1 MEEDLFQLRQLP
13 VVKFRRTG
21 ESARSEDDTASGE
34 HEVQIEGVRAGLEA
48 VELDDGAAVPKEFA
62 NPTDDTFMVEDAVE
76 AIGFGKFQ
84 WKLSVLTGLAWA
96 SISGLPFTLQE
107 APLLLNATGFPWFT
121 RKDTVP
127 STQIRCFNQM
137 ADAMEMMILSI
148 LAPQLHCEWRLP
160 SWQVALLTSVVFVG
174 MMSSSTLWGNISDQY
189 GRKTVRR
196 PLLCMCPLGHLRD
209 DLDKVTKFTLLENLG
224 LKISV
229 LWTLYYGILSAF
241 APVYSWILVLRGLVG
256 FGIGGVPQSV
266 TLYAEFLPMK
276 ARAKCILLIEVFW
289 AIGTVFEVIL
299 AVFVMP
305 SLGWRWLLILSAVP
319 LLLFAVLCFVGIF
332 VYEISAFASCSPA
345 IHYILWLPESAR
357 YDVLSGNQ
365 EKAIATLKR
374 IATENGA
381 PMPLGKLIISRQE
394 DRGKMR
400 DLFTPHFR
408 WTTLL
413 LWFIWFSNAFSY
425 YGLVLLTTE
434 LFQAGD
440 VCSISSRKKAVEA
453 KCSLAC
459 EYLSKEDYM
468 DLLWTTLS
476 EFPGVLVTLWIIDRL
491 GRKKTMALCFVI
503 FSFCSL
509 LLFICVGSL
518 ASCPLSQLSFLIP
531 FRVYP
536 TATRALGLG
545 TCSGMARVGALITPF
560 IAQVMLESSV
570 YLTLAVYSGC
580 CLLAALASCF
590 LPIETKGRGLQ
601 ESSHREWGQ
610 EMVGRGTHGTG
621 VASDAGSQPDTSQGQ
636 SVTPSV
642 NDHQKICR
650 YNPGPDPCETRCP
663 ELGMEMKTKPTAKA
677 GDSPAE
683 AVKAKPG
690 ATFPAPSLVRLI
702 GSSRGKK
709 TVNSGFSALDFER
722 GPADLAFQQRRLR
735 GFQ

>member
-21 ESARSEDDTASGE
+21 ESARSEDDAASGE

-96 SISGLPFTLQE
+96 NLARGQHPGLMMFASSL
-107 APLLLNATGFPWFT
+107 
-121 RKDTVP
+121 
-127 STQIRCFNQM
+127 QM

-160 SWQVALLTSVVFVG
+160 SWQVALLTS
-174 MMSSSTLWGNISDQY
+174 
-189 GRKTVRR
+189 
-196 PLLCMCPLGHLRD
+196 
-209 DLDKVTKFTLLENLG
+209 G
-224 LKISV
+224 LKVSV

-319 LLLFAVLCFVGIF
+319 LLLFAVLCF
-332 VYEISAFASCSPA
+332 
-345 IHYILWLPESAR
+345 WLPESAR

-459 EYLSKEDYM
+459 EYLSEEDYM

-476 EFPGVLVTLWIIDRL
+476 EFPGILVTLWIIDRL
-491 GRKKTMALCFVI
+491 GRKKTMALCFVV

-509 LLFICVGSL
+509 LLFICVGRNMLTLLLFVARAFISGGFQ
-518 ASCPLSQLSFLIP
+518 AAYVYTPE
-531 FRVYP
+531 VYP

-570 YLTLAVYSGC
+570 YLSLAVYSGC
-580 CLLAALASCF
+580 CLLAAVASCF

-610 EMVGRGTHGTG
+610 EMVGRGMHGTS
-621 VASDAGSQPDTSQGQ
+621 VTRSNSGSQ
-636 SVTPSV
+636 
-642 NDHQKICR
+642 
-650 YNPGPDPCETRCP
+650 E
-663 ELGMEMKTKPTAKA
+663 
-677 GDSPAE
+677 
-683 AVKAKPG
+683 
-690 ATFPAPSLVRLI
+690 
-702 GSSRGKK
+702 
-709 TVNSGFSALDFER
+709 
-722 GPADLAFQQRRLR
+722 
-735 GFQ
+735 

>member
-1 MEEDLFQLRQLP
+1 MDHERTLWTTSEGFSPVLGTTIPQGRRGGILAIMTRFALSSR

-84 WKLSVLTGLAWA
+84 WKLSVLTGLAWVN
-96 SISGLPFTLQE
+96 ISGDDDIIFSLQGT
-107 APLLLNATGFPWFT
+107 PCCSTGFPCST
-121 RKDTVP
+121 REDK
-127 STQIRCFNQM
+127 
-137 ADAMEMMILSI
+137 LS
-148 LAPQLHCEWRLP
+148 LPPQ
-160 SWQVALLTSVVFVG
+160 VVFVG

-189 GRKTVRR
+189 GRKT
-196 PLLCMCPLGHLRD
+196 
-209 DLDKVTKFTLLENLG
+209 G

-289 AIGTVFEVIL
+289 AIGTVFEVVL

-319 LLLFAVLCFVGIF
+319 LLLFAVLCF
-332 VYEISAFASCSPA
+332 
-345 IHYILWLPESAR
+345 WLPESAR

-459 EYLSKEDYM
+459 EYLSEEDYM

-491 GRKKTMALCFVI
+491 GRKKTMALCFVV

-509 LLFICVGSL
+509 LLFICVGRNMLTLLLFIARAFISGGFQ
-518 ASCPLSQLSFLIP
+518 AAYVYTPE
-531 FRVYP
+531 VYP

-610 EMVGRGTHGTG
+610 EMVGRGAHGTG
-621 VASDAGSQPDTSQGQ
+621 VARSNSGSQ
-636 SVTPSV
+636 
-642 NDHQKICR
+642 
-650 YNPGPDPCETRCP
+650 E
-663 ELGMEMKTKPTAKA
+663 
-677 GDSPAE
+677 
-683 AVKAKPG
+683 
-690 ATFPAPSLVRLI
+690 
-702 GSSRGKK
+702 
-709 TVNSGFSALDFER
+709 
-722 GPADLAFQQRRLR
+722 
-735 GFQ
+735 

>member
-84 WKLSVLTGLAWA
+84 WKLSVLTGLAW
-96 SISGLPFTLQE
+96 
-107 APLLLNATGFPWFT
+107 
-121 RKDTVP
+121 
-127 STQIRCFNQM
+127 M

-189 GRKTVRR
+189 GRKT
-196 PLLCMCPLGHLRD
+196 
-209 DLDKVTKFTLLENLG
+209 G

-319 LLLFAVLCFVGIF
+319 LLLFAVLCF
-332 VYEISAFASCSPA
+332 
-345 IHYILWLPESAR
+345 WLPESAR

-394 DRGKMR
+394 DRGK
-400 DLFTPHFR
+400 
-408 WTTLL
+408 
-413 LWFIWFSNAFSY
+413 FSNAFSY

-440 VCSISSRKKAVEA
+440 VCSISSQKKAVEA

-459 EYLSKEDYM
+459 EYLSEEDYM

-503 FSFCSL
+503 FSLCSL
-509 LLFICVGSL
+509 LLFICVGRKWLVPLLISERYQTKADEDFVESL
-518 ASCPLSQLSFLIP
+518 ERNMLTLLLFIARAFISGGFQAAYVYTPE
-531 FRVYP
+531 VYP

-621 VASDAGSQPDTSQGQ
+621 VTRSNSGSQ
-636 SVTPSV
+636 
-642 NDHQKICR
+642 
-650 YNPGPDPCETRCP
+650 E
-663 ELGMEMKTKPTAKA
+663 
-677 GDSPAE
+677 
-683 AVKAKPG
+683 
-690 ATFPAPSLVRLI
+690 
-702 GSSRGKK
+702 
-709 TVNSGFSALDFER
+709 
-722 GPADLAFQQRRLR
+722 
-735 GFQ
+735 

>member
-1 MEEDLFQLRQLP
+1 

-21 ESARSEDDTASGE
+21 ESARSEDDLASGE
-34 HEVQIEGVRAGLEA
+34 HDVQIEGVRVGLEA

-76 AIGFGKFQ
+76 AIGFGRFQ
-84 WKLSVLTGLAWA
+84 WKLSVLTGLAW
-96 SISGLPFTLQE
+96 
-107 APLLLNATGFPWFT
+107 
-121 RKDTVP
+121 
-127 STQIRCFNQM
+127 M

-160 SWQVALLTSVVFVG
+160 SWQVALLTSVVFIG

-189 GRKTVRR
+189 GRKT
-196 PLLCMCPLGHLRD
+196 
-209 DLDKVTKFTLLENLG
+209 G

-229 LWTLYYGILSAF
+229 LWTLYYGVLSAF

-289 AIGTVFEVIL
+289 AIGTVFEVLL

-305 SLGWRWLLILSAVP
+305 SLGWRWLLMLSAAP
-319 LLLFAVLCFVGIF
+319 LLLFAVLCF
-332 VYEISAFASCSPA
+332 
-345 IHYILWLPESAR
+345 WLPESAR

-413 LWFIWFSNAFSY
+413 LWFIWVPEKLQDLVKTGEGIDPLGLGGALHLSDVSILASPHRFSNAFSY

-440 VCSISSRKKAVEA
+440 ICSISSRKKAVEA

-476 EFPGVLVTLWIIDRL
+476 EFPGVLVTLWVIDRL

-503 FSFCSL
+503 FSLCSL
-509 LLFICVGSL
+509 LLFICIGRNML
-518 ASCPLSQLSFLIP
+518 TLLL
-531 FRVYP
+531 
-536 TATRALGLG
+536 
-545 TCSGMARVGALITPF
+545 F
-560 IAQVMLESSV
+560 IARAFISGGFQAAYVYTPEVMLESSV

-580 CLLAALASCF
+580 CLLAAVASCF

-610 EMVGRGTHGTG
+610 EMVGRGTNSEG
-621 VASDAGSQPDTSQGQ
+621 VPRSNSGSQ
-636 SVTPSV
+636 
-642 NDHQKICR
+642 
-650 YNPGPDPCETRCP
+650 E
-663 ELGMEMKTKPTAKA
+663 
-677 GDSPAE
+677 
-683 AVKAKPG
+683 
-690 ATFPAPSLVRLI
+690 
-702 GSSRGKK
+702 
-709 TVNSGFSALDFER
+709 
-722 GPADLAFQQRRLR
+722 
-735 GFQ
+735 

>member
-34 HEVQIEGVRAGLEA
+34 HEVQIEGVRVGLEA

-84 WKLSVLTGLAWA
+84 WKLSVLTGLAW
-96 SISGLPFTLQE
+96 
-107 APLLLNATGFPWFT
+107 
-121 RKDTVP
+121 
-127 STQIRCFNQM
+127 M

-189 GRKTVRR
+189 GRKT
-196 PLLCMCPLGHLRD
+196 
-209 DLDKVTKFTLLENLG
+209 G

-276 ARAKCILLIEVFW
+276 ARAKCILLIE
-289 AIGTVFEVIL
+289 
-299 AVFVMP
+299 
-305 SLGWRWLLILSAVP
+305 
-319 LLLFAVLCFVGIF
+319 
-332 VYEISAFASCSPA
+332 
-345 IHYILWLPESAR
+345 WLPESAR

-374 IATENGA
+374 IAMENGA

-440 VCSISSRKKAVEA
+440 VCSISSQKKAVEA

-459 EYLSKEDYM
+459 EYLSEEDYM

-491 GRKKTMALCFVI
+491 GRKKTMALCFAI

-509 LLFICVGSL
+509 LLFICVGRNVLTLLLFIARAFISGGFQ
-518 ASCPLSQLSFLIP
+518 AAYVYTPE
-531 FRVYP
+531 VYP

-570 YLTLAVYSGC
+570 YLTLAVYSSC

-610 EMVGRGTHGTG
+610 EMVGRGMHGAG
-621 VASDAGSQPDTSQGQ
+621 VTRSNSGSQ
-636 SVTPSV
+636 
-642 NDHQKICR
+642 
-650 YNPGPDPCETRCP
+650 E
-663 ELGMEMKTKPTAKA
+663 
-677 GDSPAE
+677 
-683 AVKAKPG
+683 
-690 ATFPAPSLVRLI
+690 
-702 GSSRGKK
+702 
-709 TVNSGFSALDFER
+709 
-722 GPADLAFQQRRLR
+722 
-735 GFQ
+735 

>member
-1 MEEDLFQLRQLP
+1 MYCVESGVHGVSNSNAYRARQRGQSAK

-84 WKLSVLTGLAWA
+84 WKLSVLTGLAW
-96 SISGLPFTLQE
+96 
-107 APLLLNATGFPWFT
+107 
-121 RKDTVP
+121 
-127 STQIRCFNQM
+127 M

-189 GRKTVRR
+189 GRKT
-196 PLLCMCPLGHLRD
+196 
-209 DLDKVTKFTLLENLG
+209 G

-289 AIGTVFEVIL
+289 AIGTVFEVVL

-319 LLLFAVLCFVGIF
+319 LLLFAVLCF
-332 VYEISAFASCSPA
+332 
-345 IHYILWLPESAR
+345 WLPESAR

-459 EYLSKEDYM
+459 EYLSEEDYM

-476 EFPGVLVTLWIIDRL
+476 EFPEI
-491 GRKKTMALCFVI
+491 
-503 FSFCSL
+503 CSL
-509 LLFICVGSL
+509 CYSSLQERLFLEASKQPMFTHLRSTPRRPELWAWAPAAAWQGWVRSSPRSLLSSPSYEEVLL
-518 ASCPLSQLSFLIP
+518 ADEKTEAQK
-531 FRVYP
+531 
-536 TATRALGLG
+536 GQG
-545 TCSGMARVGALITPF
+545 TCPRSH
-560 IAQVMLESSV
+560 
-570 YLTLAVYSGC
+570 
-580 CLLAALASCF
+580 SC
-590 LPIETKGRGLQ
+590 EV
-601 ESSHREWGQ
+601 E
-610 EMVGRGTHGTG
+610 
-621 VASDAGSQPDTSQGQ
+621 
-636 SVTPSV
+636 
-642 NDHQKICR
+642 
-650 YNPGPDPCETRCP
+650 
-663 ELGMEMKTKPTAKA
+663 ELGIK
-677 GDSPAE
+677 
-683 AVKAKPG
+683 
-690 ATFPAPSLVRLI
+690 
-702 GSSRGKK
+702 
-709 TVNSGFSALDFER
+709 
-722 GPADLAFQQRRLR
+722 LR
-735 GFQ
+735 SFR

>member
-1 MEEDLFQLRQLP
+1 VTCSLYQLSQ

-84 WKLSVLTGLAWA
+84 WKLSVLTGLAW
-96 SISGLPFTLQE
+96 
-107 APLLLNATGFPWFT
+107 
-121 RKDTVP
+121 
-127 STQIRCFNQM
+127 M

-148 LAPQLHCEWRLP
+148 LAPQLHCEWQLP
-160 SWQVALLTSVVFVG
+160 SWQVALLTSVLR
-174 MMSSSTLWGNISDQY
+174 SS
-189 GRKTVRR
+189 
-196 PLLCMCPLGHLRD
+196 
-209 DLDKVTKFTLLENLG
+209 VTWCLPSPQG

-319 LLLFAVLCFVGIF
+319 LLLFAVLCF
-332 VYEISAFASCSPA
+332 
-345 IHYILWLPESAR
+345 WLPESAR

-381 PMPLGKLIISRQE
+381 PMPLGKLIISRQGMGKGDLHISYHFFTSSCFLS
-394 DRGKMR
+394 DR
-400 DLFTPHFR
+400 
-408 WTTLL
+408 
-413 LWFIWFSNAFSY
+413 FSNAFSY

-440 VCSISSRKKAVEA
+440 VCSISSQKKAVEA

-459 EYLSKEDYM
+459 EYLSEEDYM

-503 FSFCSL
+503 FSLCSL
-509 LLFICVGSL
+509 LLFICVGRWVVKPAL
-518 ASCPLSQLSFLIP
+518 PSQRLL
-531 FRVYP
+531 P
-536 TATRALGLG
+536 TLGLG

-621 VASDAGSQPDTSQGQ
+621 VTRSNSGSQ
-636 SVTPSV
+636 
-642 NDHQKICR
+642 
-650 YNPGPDPCETRCP
+650 E
-663 ELGMEMKTKPTAKA
+663 
-677 GDSPAE
+677 
-683 AVKAKPG
+683 
-690 ATFPAPSLVRLI
+690 
-702 GSSRGKK
+702 
-709 TVNSGFSALDFER
+709 
-722 GPADLAFQQRRLR
+722 
-735 GFQ
+735 

>member
-1 MEEDLFQLRQLP
+1 MKPLEAGQPEGAWPPGAKPRRGERDIAEVRNSGEEGAGSRAQEEGGGRSVRFGKQGGGSTREGSPQTIVRAEFQGEKLVSGYAGDSGGLSDAVNQP
-13 VVKFRRTG
+13 APNVVKFRRTG
-21 ESARSEDDTASGE
+21 ESSRSEDDAISGE
-34 HEVQIEGVRAGLEA
+34 HEIQIEGVRSDLEA
-48 VELDDGAAVPKEFA
+48 VELEDGAAVPKEFA

-84 WKLSVLTGLAWA
+84 WKLSVLTGLAW
-96 SISGLPFTLQE
+96 
-107 APLLLNATGFPWFT
+107 
-121 RKDTVP
+121 
-127 STQIRCFNQM
+127 M

-189 GRKTVRR
+189 GRKT
-196 PLLCMCPLGHLRD
+196 
-209 DLDKVTKFTLLENLG
+209 G

-289 AIGTVFEVIL
+289 AIGTVFEVVL

-319 LLLFAVLCFVGIF
+319 LLLFAILCF
-332 VYEISAFASCSPA
+332 
-345 IHYILWLPESAR
+345 WLPESAR

-394 DRGKMR
+394 DRGKIR
-400 DLFTPHFR
+400 DLFTPQFR

-413 LWFIWFSNAFSY
+413 LWFIWS
-425 YGLVLLTTE
+425 
-434 LFQAGD
+434 
-440 VCSISSRKKAVEA
+440 CMISISSVSSRRKAVKA

-459 EYLSKEDYM
+459 EYLTEEDYM
-468 DLLWTTLS
+468 DLLLTTLS
-476 EFPGVLVTLWIIDRL
+476 EFPGILVTVWIIDRL
-491 GRKKTMALCFVI
+491 GRKKTMALSFFV

-509 LLFICVGSL
+509 LLLICVGRSAL
-518 ASCPLSQLSFLIP
+518 TVLLFISRAFISGGFQAAYVYTPE
-531 FRVYP
+531 VYP

-560 IAQVMLESSV
+560 IAQVGDFRRRKEGGRRGSHGRAL
-570 YLTLAVYSGC
+570 
-580 CLLAALASCF
+580 CL
-590 LPIETKGRGLQ
+590 R
-601 ESSHREWGQ
+601 
-610 EMVGRGTHGTG
+610 
-621 VASDAGSQPDTSQGQ
+621 DAGG
-636 SVTPSV
+636 
-642 NDHQKICR
+642 R
-650 YNPGPDPCETRCP
+650 
-663 ELGMEMKTKPTAKA
+663 
-677 GDSPAE
+677 SP
-683 AVKAKPG
+683 
-690 ATFPAPSLVRLI
+690 
-702 GSSRGKK
+702 
-709 TVNSGFSALDFER
+709 
-722 GPADLAFQQRRLR
+722 
-735 GFQ
+735 

>member
-84 WKLSVLTGLAWA
+84 WKLSVLTGLAW
-96 SISGLPFTLQE
+96 
-107 APLLLNATGFPWFT
+107 
-121 RKDTVP
+121 
-127 STQIRCFNQM
+127 M

-189 GRKTVRR
+189 GRKT
-196 PLLCMCPLGHLRD
+196 
-209 DLDKVTKFTLLENLG
+209 G

-305 SLGWRWLLILSAVP
+305 SLGWRWLLLLSAVP
-319 LLLFAVLCFVGIF
+319 LLLFAVLCF
-332 VYEISAFASCSPA
+332 
-345 IHYILWLPESAR
+345 WLPESAR

-440 VCSISSRKKAVEA
+440 VCSS
-453 KCSLAC
+453 
-459 EYLSKEDYM
+459 
-468 DLLWTTLS
+468 
-476 EFPGVLVTLWIIDRL
+476 VLVTLWIIDRL
-491 GRKKTMALCFVI
+491 GRKKTMALCFVV

-509 LLFICVGSL
+509 LLFICVGRNMLTLLLFIARAFISGGFQ
-518 ASCPLSQLSFLIP
+518 AAYVYTPE
-531 FRVYP
+531 VYP

-610 EMVGRGTHGTG
+610 EMVGRGAHGTG
-621 VASDAGSQPDTSQGQ
+621 VARSNSGSQ
-636 SVTPSV
+636 
-642 NDHQKICR
+642 
-650 YNPGPDPCETRCP
+650 E
-663 ELGMEMKTKPTAKA
+663 
-677 GDSPAE
+677 
-683 AVKAKPG
+683 
-690 ATFPAPSLVRLI
+690 
-702 GSSRGKK
+702 
-709 TVNSGFSALDFER
+709 
-722 GPADLAFQQRRLR
+722 
-735 GFQ
+735 

>member
-84 WKLSVLTGLAWA
+84 WKLSVLTGLAW
-96 SISGLPFTLQE
+96 
-107 APLLLNATGFPWFT
+107 
-121 RKDTVP
+121 
-127 STQIRCFNQM
+127 M

-189 GRKTVRR
+189 GRKT
-196 PLLCMCPLGHLRD
+196 
-209 DLDKVTKFTLLENLG
+209 G

-276 ARAKCILLIEVFW
+276 ARAKCILLIE
-289 AIGTVFEVIL
+289 
-299 AVFVMP
+299 
-305 SLGWRWLLILSAVP
+305 
-319 LLLFAVLCFVGIF
+319 
-332 VYEISAFASCSPA
+332 
-345 IHYILWLPESAR
+345 WLPESAR

-459 EYLSKEDYM
+459 EYLSEEDYM

-503 FSFCSL
+503 FSLCSL
-509 LLFICVGSL
+509 LLFICVGRNMLTLLLFIARAFISGGFQ
-518 ASCPLSQLSFLIP
+518 AAYVYTPE
-531 FRVYP
+531 VYP

-570 YLTLAVYSGC
+570 YLTLVVYSGC

-621 VASDAGSQPDTSQGQ
+621 VARSNSGSQ
-636 SVTPSV
+636 
-642 NDHQKICR
+642 
-650 YNPGPDPCETRCP
+650 E
-663 ELGMEMKTKPTAKA
+663 
-677 GDSPAE
+677 
-683 AVKAKPG
+683 
-690 ATFPAPSLVRLI
+690 
-702 GSSRGKK
+702 
-709 TVNSGFSALDFER
+709 
-722 GPADLAFQQRRLR
+722 
-735 GFQ
+735 

>member
-1 MEEDLFQLRQLP
+1 MTRFALSSR

-84 WKLSVLTGLAWA
+84 WKLSVLTGLAW
-96 SISGLPFTLQE
+96 
-107 APLLLNATGFPWFT
+107 
-121 RKDTVP
+121 
-127 STQIRCFNQM
+127 M

-189 GRKTVRR
+189 GRKT
-196 PLLCMCPLGHLRD
+196 
-209 DLDKVTKFTLLENLG
+209 G

-266 TLYAEFLPMK
+266 TLYAELFLPMK
-276 ARAKCILLIEVFW
+276 ARVFW
-289 AIGTVFEVIL
+289 AIGTVFEVVL

-319 LLLFAVLCFVGIF
+319 LLLFAVLCF
-332 VYEISAFASCSPA
+332 
-345 IHYILWLPESAR
+345 
-357 YDVLSGNQ
+357 

-374 IATENGA
+374 IATETEPPCPRGTHH
-381 PMPLGKLIISRQE
+381 LQTGSE

-459 EYLSKEDYM
+459 EYLSEEDYM

-503 FSFCSL
+503 FSLCSL
-509 LLFICVGSL
+509 LLFICVGRNMLTLLLFIARAFISGGFQ
-518 ASCPLSQLSFLIP
+518 AAYVYTPE
-531 FRVYP
+531 VYP

-621 VASDAGSQPDTSQGQ
+621 VARSNSGSQ
-636 SVTPSV
+636 
-642 NDHQKICR
+642 
-650 YNPGPDPCETRCP
+650 E
-663 ELGMEMKTKPTAKA
+663 
-677 GDSPAE
+677 
-683 AVKAKPG
+683 
-690 ATFPAPSLVRLI
+690 
-702 GSSRGKK
+702 
-709 TVNSGFSALDFER
+709 
-722 GPADLAFQQRRLR
+722 
-735 GFQ
+735 

>member
-1 MEEDLFQLRQLP
+1 CSALRPLLSAHSRRGLPAAEALSRGLVPRRLPPPKQLPPEGGSGVGAVRRPGAETPIARHPPPPPPPCKGHEKGSSWRSADMEEDLFQLRQLP

-34 HEVQIEGVRAGLEA
+34 HEVQIEGVRTGLQA

-84 WKLSVLTGLAWA
+84 WKLS
-96 SISGLPFTLQE
+96 
-107 APLLLNATGFPWFT
+107 
-121 RKDTVP
+121 
-127 STQIRCFNQM
+127 M

-160 SWQVALLTSVVFVG
+160 SWQVALLTSVVFIG

-189 GRKTVRR
+189 GRKT
-196 PLLCMCPLGHLRD
+196 
-209 DLDKVTKFTLLENLG
+209 G

-289 AIGTVFEVIL
+289 AIGTVFEVAL

-305 SLGWRWLLILSAVP
+305 SLGWRWLLLLSAVP
-319 LLLFAVLCFVGIF
+319 LLIFAVLCF
-332 VYEISAFASCSPA
+332 
-345 IHYILWLPESAR
+345 WLPESAR

-394 DRGKMR
+394 DRGKLR

-440 VCSISSRKKAVEA
+440 VCSISSSKKAVEA

-459 EYLSKEDYM
+459 EYLSEEDYM

-491 GRKKTMALCFVI
+491 GRKKTMALCFVV
-503 FSFCSL
+503 FSLCSL
-509 LLFICVGSL
+509 LLFICVGRTMLTLLLFVARAFISGGFQ
-518 ASCPLSQLSFLIP
+518 AAYVYTPE
-531 FRVYP
+531 VYP

-570 YLTLAVYSGC
+570 YLSLAVYSGC

-610 EMVGRGTHGTG
+610 EMVGRGAHGTG
-621 VASDAGSQPDTSQGQ
+621 VTRSNSGSQ
-636 SVTPSV
+636 
-642 NDHQKICR
+642 
-650 YNPGPDPCETRCP
+650 E
-663 ELGMEMKTKPTAKA
+663 
-677 GDSPAE
+677 
-683 AVKAKPG
+683 
-690 ATFPAPSLVRLI
+690 
-702 GSSRGKK
+702 
-709 TVNSGFSALDFER
+709 
-722 GPADLAFQQRRLR
+722 
-735 GFQ
+735 

>member
-1 MEEDLFQLRQLP
+1 MQEDLDLKPSCLRLLLSR

-21 ESARSEDDTASGE
+21 ESARSEDDTTSGE
-34 HEVQIEGVRAGLEA
+34 HDVQIEGVRVGLEA

-84 WKLSVLTGLAWA
+84 WKLSVLTGLAW
-96 SISGLPFTLQE
+96 
-107 APLLLNATGFPWFT
+107 
-121 RKDTVP
+121 
-127 STQIRCFNQM
+127 M
-137 ADAMEMMILSI
+137 ADAMEMMLLSI

-189 GRKTVRR
+189 GRKT
-196 PLLCMCPLGHLRD
+196 
-209 DLDKVTKFTLLENLG
+209 G

-256 FGIGGVPQSV
+256 FGIGGV
-266 TLYAEFLPMK
+266 
-276 ARAKCILLIEVFW
+276 FW
-289 AIGTVFEVIL
+289 AIGTVFEVLL

-319 LLLFAVLCFVGIF
+319 LLLFAVLCF
-332 VYEISAFASCSPA
+332 
-345 IHYILWLPESAR
+345 WLPESAR

-440 VCSISSRKKAVEA
+440 ICGISNRKKAVEA

-459 EYLSKEDYM
+459 EYLSEEDYM

-491 GRKKTMALCFVI
+491 GRKKTMALCFLI

-509 LLFICVGSL
+509 LLFICVGRNVLTLLLFIARAFISGGFQ
-518 ASCPLSQLSFLIP
+518 AAYVYTPE
-531 FRVYP
+531 VYP

-580 CLLAALASCF
+580 CLLAAVASCF

-610 EMVGRGTHGTG
+610 EMVGRGTHSAG
-621 VASDAGSQPDTSQGQ
+621 VPRSNSGSQ
-636 SVTPSV
+636 
-642 NDHQKICR
+642 
-650 YNPGPDPCETRCP
+650 E
-663 ELGMEMKTKPTAKA
+663 
-677 GDSPAE
+677 
-683 AVKAKPG
+683 
-690 ATFPAPSLVRLI
+690 
-702 GSSRGKK
+702 
-709 TVNSGFSALDFER
+709 
-722 GPADLAFQQRRLR
+722 
-735 GFQ
+735 

>member
-1 MEEDLFQLRQLP
+1 MVTIIPTHGAAVQTECTEHKLNPLMVVVIASNPAALP
-13 VVKFRRTG
+13 ANPAPSAGQCISSQDARSLESTFNVQNNAGVVKFRRTG
-21 ESARSEDDTASGE
+21 ESARSEDDAASGE
-34 HEVQIEGVRAGLEA
+34 HEVQIEGVRTGLEA

-84 WKLSVLTGLAWA
+84 WKLSVLTGLAW
-96 SISGLPFTLQE
+96 
-107 APLLLNATGFPWFT
+107 
-121 RKDTVP
+121 
-127 STQIRCFNQM
+127 M

-189 GRKTVRR
+189 GRKT
-196 PLLCMCPLGHLRD
+196 
-209 DLDKVTKFTLLENLG
+209 G

-266 TLYAEFLPMK
+266 TLYAEFLPIK

-319 LLLFAVLCFVGIF
+319 LLLFAVLCF
-332 VYEISAFASCSPA
+332 
-345 IHYILWLPESAR
+345 WLPESAR

-381 PMPLGKLIISRQE
+381 PMPLGKLILSRQA

-440 VCSISSRKKAVEA
+440 VCSISSRKKAVEV

-459 EYLSKEDYM
+459 EYLSEEDYM

-491 GRKKTMALCFVI
+491 GRKKTMALCFVV

-509 LLFICVGSL
+509 LLFICVGRNVLTLLLFIARAFISGGFQ
-518 ASCPLSQLSFLIP
+518 AAYVYTPE
-531 FRVYP
+531 VYP

-610 EMVGRGTHGTG
+610 EMVGRGTHGPG
-621 VASDAGSQPDTSQGQ
+621 VTRSNSGSQ
-636 SVTPSV
+636 
-642 NDHQKICR
+642 
-650 YNPGPDPCETRCP
+650 E
-663 ELGMEMKTKPTAKA
+663 
-677 GDSPAE
+677 
-683 AVKAKPG
+683 
-690 ATFPAPSLVRLI
+690 
-702 GSSRGKK
+702 
-709 TVNSGFSALDFER
+709 
-722 GPADLAFQQRRLR
+722 
-735 GFQ
+735 